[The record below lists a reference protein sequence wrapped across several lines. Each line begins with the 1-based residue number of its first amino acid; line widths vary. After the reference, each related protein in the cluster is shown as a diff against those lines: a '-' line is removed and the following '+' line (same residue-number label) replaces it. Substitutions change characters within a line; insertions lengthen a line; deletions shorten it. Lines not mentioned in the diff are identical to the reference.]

1 MTNLDLTKFQIVKD
15 VADREEF
22 LKLCKVFVGYDKLL
36 SVEVSRGAM
45 DSIEV
50 KLQVKNEEDLQSYE
64 IECLARINDDLR
76 ICDVSVYLNSV
87 YTHNE
92 LYEILMI
99 QSLLENQIE
108 VHLSKLHEQ
117 SADK

>member
-1 MTNLDLTKFQIVKD
+1 MTNMDLTKLQIVKD

-22 LKLCKVFVGYDKLL
+22 LNLCKPFVGYDKLL
-36 SVEVSRGAM
+36 NVDVSRGFT
-45 DSIEV
+45 DEIVV
-50 KLQVKNEEDLQSYE
+50 KLMITNEDEMFSRE
-64 IECLARINDDLR
+64 IECLARINDKF
-76 ICDVSVYLNSV
+76 CDVSVSLNDV

>member
-22 LKLCKVFVGYDKLL
+22 LTLCKAFVGYDKLL
-36 SVEVSRGAM
+36 TVDVSRGFT
-45 DSIEV
+45 DEIV
-50 KLQVKNEEDLQSYE
+50 VNLKIKNEDEMFSHE
-64 IECLARINDDLR
+64 IKCLARINDNLR

-99 QSLLENQIE
+99 QSLFENQIQ
-108 VHLSKLHEQ
+108 VYLSKLHDQ
-117 SADK
+117 SAVK

>member
-22 LKLCKVFVGYDKLL
+22 LNLCKAFVGYDKLL
-36 SVEVSRGAM
+36 TVDVSRGFT
-45 DSIEV
+45 DEIVV
-50 KLQVKNEEDLQSYE
+50 KLEIKNEDEMFSSE
-64 IECLARINDDLR
+64 IECLARINDDFR
-76 ICDVSVYLNSV
+76 ICDVSVHLNSV

-99 QSLLENQIE
+99 QSLLENQIQ
-108 VHLSKLHEQ
+108 VYLSKLHEQ
-117 SADK
+117 SADE